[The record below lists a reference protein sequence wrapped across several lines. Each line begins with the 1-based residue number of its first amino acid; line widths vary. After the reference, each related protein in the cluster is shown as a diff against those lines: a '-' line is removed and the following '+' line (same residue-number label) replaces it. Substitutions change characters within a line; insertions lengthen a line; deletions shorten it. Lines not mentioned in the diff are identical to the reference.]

1 MGLPDLLGLWVFT
14 VVAGFVFCRWG
25 VVERAVQAA
34 LVPPPDPR
42 QGGQL
47 DLAGSSPRA
56 AGADQLGLV
65 QAVDRL
71 GQRVVDRVA
80 RGADR
85 GHRALVGRALGG
97 ADTAAVDRD
106 DYLRAGAEAL
116 VRAART
122 WRPDAGSP
130 FVPYA
135 WAAVGRAMRAE
146 QSRMR
151 WRRQAD
157 RRPDRTPTWWRYGWP
172 SSRRSPHLQA
182 VVRLCWIEDWS
193 RRRQG
198 VGSGSPSR
206 QWRCVRGPLVG
217 AG

>member
-1 MGLPDLLGLWVFT
+1 MNTLVLDHLHLV
-14 VVAGFVFCRWG
+14 
-25 VVERAVQAA
+25 RAVA
-34 LVPPPDPR
+34 R
-42 QGGQL
+42 QVCSRY
-47 DLAGSSPRA
+47 D
-56 AGADQLGLV
+56 
-65 QAVDRL
+65 
-71 GQRVVDRVA
+71 VA
-80 RGADR
+80 RWP
-85 GHRALVGRALGG
+85 
-97 ADTAAVDRD
+97 AAPVDRD
-106 DYLRAGAEAL
+106 DYLAAGAEAL

-122 WRPDAGSP
+122 WRPDRGSP

-135 WAAVGRAMRAE
+135 WAAIGWAMRAE